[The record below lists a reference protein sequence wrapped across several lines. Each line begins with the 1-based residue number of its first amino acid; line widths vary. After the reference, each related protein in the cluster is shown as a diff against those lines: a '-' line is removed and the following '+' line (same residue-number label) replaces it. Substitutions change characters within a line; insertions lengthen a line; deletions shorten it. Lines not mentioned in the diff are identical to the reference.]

1 MANPQ
6 FLKTSFQKSA
16 ALGERAVQSDF
27 EMTIEGIEWASP
39 LIRTTQLPEISRGE
53 PVEDQGAYGQTFH
66 QYGNIKRN
74 GLITAM
80 IVELKDGRVEAAL
93 WDIINN
99 KKYVKMRI
107 VRKGEDYKENG
118 FELSHCIIAVDAGD
132 VDTTATT
139 VAANRNL
146 NITYSW
152 CEKV

>member
-6 FLKTSFQKSA
+6 FLKQSFQKSA

-27 EMTIEGIEWASP
+27 EMVIEGLEWAAP
-39 LIRTTQLPEISRGE
+39 LVRTAQLPEISRGE
-53 PVEDQGAYGQTFH
+53 PVEDQGAYGQMFH
-66 QYGNIKRN
+66 QYGNIKRS
-74 GLITAM
+74 GLITAT
-80 IVELKDGRVEAAL
+80 IVELKDGRLEDAL

-99 KKYVKMRI
+99 KKYVKIKLLRN
-107 VRKGEDYKENG
+107 GEDYTAKG

-132 VDTTATT
+132 VDSTATT
-139 VAANRNL
+139 AAATRNL